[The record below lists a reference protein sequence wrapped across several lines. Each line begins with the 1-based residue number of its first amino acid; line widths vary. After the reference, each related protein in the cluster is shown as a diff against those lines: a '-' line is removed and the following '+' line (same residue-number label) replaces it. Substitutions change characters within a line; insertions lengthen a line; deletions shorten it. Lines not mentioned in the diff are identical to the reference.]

1 MIMRCTRSELARM
14 PTTNAACSP
23 QAAFL
28 FVCETRGILPRF
40 RSAPEKRGFRA
51 LPRQRCALS
60 RRHIHV
66 PDVATLAAAEKKLAL
81 WLG

>member
-1 MIMRCTRSELARM
+1 M
-14 PTTNAACSP
+14 
-23 QAAFL
+23 
-28 FVCETRGILPRF
+28 
-40 RSAPEKRGFRA
+40 
-51 LPRQRCALS
+51 RQRCALS